1 MSKLLASEN
10 GKIINLMKFKILPI
24 KGDAS
29 FRKFY
34 RYISKKNKIIIT
46 AKREKYKNLIAYL
59 AINKFL
65 RSNKILAPKFYEM
78 NFPKGIMVIEDFGDS
93 SFYNL
98 IIKKK
103 NKFAIYKKL
112 VDLLIKIQKI
122 KPKYKIKGFNNR
134 IHKVEKYSKKHLFA
148 ESDLFFEWYLPLF
161 LNNKKAKIIKKKS
174 KKIFI
179 ALYKKINF
187 PNSYFV
193 HRDYHLQNLMRV
205 GKKIGVID
213 SQDALIGNPAYD
225 LVSLVDD
232 VRIRTSSE
240 LKNKI
245 FNYYLKRTSKIH
257 RTNKEK
263 FLEDFNI
270 LSVQRTLKIIG
281 IFSRLYKRDGKQKYL
296 KFIPYAWRILEMRL
310 DSEIFSE
317 LKKILDKNI
326 SKKYRKKII
335 SK

>member
-1 MSKLLASEN
+1 ME
-10 GKIINLMKFKILPI
+10 KIC
-24 KGDAS
+24 G
-29 FRKFY
+29 
-34 RYISKKNKIIIT
+34 
-46 AKREKYKNLIAYL
+46 
-59 AINKFL
+59 
-65 RSNKILAPKFYEM
+65 
-78 NFPKGIMVIEDFGDS
+78 
-93 SFYNL
+93 
-98 IIKKK
+98 
-103 NKFAIYKKL
+103 
-112 VDLLIKIQKI
+112 
-122 KPKYKIKGFNNR
+122 
-134 IHKVEKYSKKHLFA
+134 
-148 ESDLFFEWYLPLF
+148 
-161 LNNKKAKIIKKKS
+161 
-174 KKIFI
+174 
-179 ALYKKINF
+179 
-187 PNSYFV
+187 
-193 HRDYHLQNLMRV
+193 
-205 GKKIGVID
+205 ID
-213 SQDALIGNPAYD
+213 SQHALIGNSAYD